1 MHPVMMVSEMTWTLY
16 AEQLINELDMN
27 VDQAK
32 TSAKRSMETSLNDA
46 GDQDDSDEPLRK
58 KTKGLT
64 LHENVNWYLCRRL
77 NIEYTI

>member
-1 MHPVMMVSEMTWTLY
+1 
-16 AEQLINELDMN
+16 MN

-64 LHENVNWYLCRRL
+64 LHENVN
-77 NIEYTI
+77 